1 MPTTALTAPLRQS
14 PLGNSPLRILPLGTW
29 PLRIPPLRTSLIRTS
44 IATLALAAPLAFV
57 ANPLTAQ
64 QPAPTSYPSS
74 WNAALAERA
83 DVKSAMATIEQNFPV
98 QLEEW
103 IRLTEMPAKSGQE
116 QARGTYIKAVFE
128 KEKLRTT
135 VDSIG
140 NVIGVRKGTG
150 GGPTIVIM
158 AHMDV
163 VFANTTPKKVR
174 RVGDTLFAPG
184 VGDNTASVANMLATI
199 RTMNATGFKHKGDI
213 IFIATVQ
220 EEVGLKGAAYWL
232 DHNPRPDLL
241 IAPDGAFGSVAY
253 GALGIY
259 WTKYVFTSPGGHTLA
274 SRGRATPVRALAEA
288 IDRLYQIQFSALP
301 DGAVLNI
308 GQIHGG
314 DIFNSIPQELYFTID
329 LRSPD
334 PVLLDSLDR
343 LITRTTQEVADKH
356 KIGLKVEVDQK
367 NQAGGTAKQ
376 LEPARA
382 HPLVQTAVDI
392 NRFLGISA
400 GMPGAQ
406 EAVPTGATDAN
417 PGVVRKIPSIAI
429 GGSRAS
435 GGHQLTEYALA
446 STALPSTKLL
456 YLLTATFADGIN
468 VVSGARAVP

>member
-1 MPTTALTAPLRQS
+1 MPNSAFPLARA
-14 PLGNSPLRILPLGTW
+14 ILSRATLSRAT
-29 PLRIPPLRTSLIRTS
+29 LSRATLSR
-44 IATLALAAPLAFV
+44 ATLATMLATAPFHLVGGPV
-57 ANPLTAQ
+57 AGAQ
-64 QPAPTSYPSS
+64 TNAPAKQYPSS
-74 WNAALAERA
+74 WSPALAERA
-83 DVKSAMATIEQNFPV
+83 DVKSAMAMLEKNYPQ
-98 QLEEW
+98 QLDEW
-103 IRLTEMPAKSGQE
+103 IKLTEMPSKSGKE
-116 QARGTYIKAVFE
+116 QARTAYIKAVFE
-128 KEKLRTT
+128 KERLRTS

-150 GGPTIVIM
+150 GGPTIAIM

-163 VFANTTPKKVR
+163 VFANETPKKVR

-220 EEVGLKGAAYWL
+220 EEVGLKGAGYWL
-232 DHNPRPDLL
+232 AHNPRPDLL
-241 IAPDGAFGSVAY
+241 IAPDGAFGSVSY

-274 SRGRATPVRALAEA
+274 SRGRPTPVRALAET
-288 IDRLYQIQFSALP
+288 IDKLYSLQFPALP
-301 DGAVLNI
+301 DGAVMNI

-314 DIFNSIPQELYFTID
+314 EIFNAIPQELSFTVD

-343 LITRTTQEVADKH
+343 LITKTTQDVADKH
-356 KIGLKVEVDQK
+356 KIGLRVEVDQK
-367 NQAGGTAKQ
+367 NKAGGTAAQ
-376 LEPARA
+376 LEGARA

-417 PGVVRKIPSIAI
+417 PGVVMKIPSIAI
-429 GGSRAS
+429 GGSKAS
-435 GGHQLTEYALA
+435 NAHQLTEFAMA

-456 YLLTATFADGIN
+456 YLLTATFADGVN